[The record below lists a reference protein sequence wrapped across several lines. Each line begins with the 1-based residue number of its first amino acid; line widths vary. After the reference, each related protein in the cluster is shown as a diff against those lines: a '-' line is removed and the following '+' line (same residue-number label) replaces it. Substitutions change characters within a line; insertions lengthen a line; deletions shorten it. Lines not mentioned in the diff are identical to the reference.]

1 MIVMRESMIFGPMYT
16 MTAKNQS
23 TTGIK
28 TNTNPIS
35 QINLANFIEL
45 KRDFWNLL
53 KN

>member
-16 MTAKNQS
+16 MIAKNQS